1 MTAHCDDCREYES
14 HIERMQESEDELACL
29 LREAAEAE
37 GWDTEK
43 WCHWQ
48 SDARAALERAPKSA
62 EAARARV
69 VVELAGGVA
78 HVYAERPESLDVA
91 VVGHD
96 VEGVELSELH
106 VLAGEKVR
114 LERGSPDRGPEFE
127 ALWEQIETATPAA
140 DVG

>member
-48 SDARAALERAPKSA
+48 SDARAALERAPNP
-62 EAARARV
+62 EEARAIAFDRFMQATDTMGMPADTV
-69 VVELAGGVA
+69 AVLRPGEDERIAEEIGLAGYG
-78 HVYAERPESLDVA
+78 
-91 VVGHD
+91 
-96 VEGVELSELH
+96 
-106 VLAGEKVR
+106 
-114 LERGSPDRGPEFE
+114 
-127 ALWEQIETATPAA
+127 
-140 DVG
+140 